1 MNIFEN
7 AKFGD
12 KFRTRN
18 GRMAVYYSRT
28 LNYFGFVLIHQKI
41 GDLNHACIY
50 EVDCL
55 GEVYHELD
63 KGTDDLDIISK
74 WQDPI
79 NEEELDNMA
88 TLYRNEVVKSC
99 NYNKDE
105 LCFLD
110 IDKAY
115 IAGYRAAKEQ
125 P

>member
-1 MNIFEN
+1 MANIFEN

-12 KFRTRN
+12 KFVTRDGRIAIYAYKHEGRHYLIVEYYEHIFSWNDN
-18 GRMAVYYSRT
+18 GVSDAPV
-28 LNYFGFVLIHQKI
+28 QK
-41 GDLNHACIY
+41 
-50 EVDCL
+50 
-55 GEVYHELD
+55 
-63 KGTDDLDIISK
+63 LDIVSE
-74 WQDPI
+74 WQEPI
-79 NEEELDNMA
+79 NDEELDNMA

-115 IAGYRAAKEQ
+115 IAGYRAAKKQ